1 MAPVRTDL
9 CVRLPDDLSVFLFL
23 LRRNRKRRGG
33 RDESS
38 ADFGLP
44 EHLKSFTEGKYRA
57 EIQENQEGNLHYG
70 TYRVLNTETQ
80 AEIFRMEVSE
90 NGSVQYSWNGQY
102 VSYDAPKNVYSHRT
116 ESQ

>member
-1 MAPVRTDL
+1 MGTNYIKEVLKTA
-9 CVRLPDDLSVFLFL
+9 LFL
-23 LRRNRKRRGG
+23 LATMCLAVP
-33 RDESS
+33 S
-38 ADFGLP
+38 ASAV
-44 EHLKSFTEGKYRA
+44 ETIY
-57 EIQENQEGNLHYG
+57 NQEGNLHYG

-102 VSYDAPKNVYSHRT
+102 ISYDAPKNVYSHRT